1 MQYQFDMQPVD
12 YLEAITY
19 IKEGKPGRAK
29 RALKR
34 ISSSDTSYYNE
45 EAKELLDKLQ

>member
-1 MQYQFDMQPVD
+1 MIKRKGGYHMQYQFDMQTVD

-29 RALKR
+29 KPKK
-34 ISSSDTSYYNE
+34 ST
-45 EAKELLDKLQ
+45 